1 METLTL
7 EPEMETAEKT
17 VVSPAHIMEVG
28 MGFWASKALLAAVKL
43 NLFTEIGDG
52 SLTGVELQE
61 RLELHPRSSADFFD
75 TLVSL
80 GFLHR
85 HGNGAESR
93 YGNTLETRI
102 YLVKT
107 SPAYVGG
114 LLEMAN
120 DRLYPYW
127 GSLEEGLRTGQPQ
140 NEIKRTGKSGFD
152 AIYAQ
157 PAVLEQFLHGMAG
170 AQAGNFMVLANAF
183 DFGQYN
189 SLCDI
194 GGANATLSICMAQQ
208 HPYLQ
213 CLSVDL
219 PPVAPIAARTV
230 DQAGL
235 SDQIEV
241 GTLDFLTQPFPTA
254 DVITMGNILHDWNV
268 DIKKMLIRKAW
279 EALPENGALVVI
291 ENIIDDERRAN
302 TFGLL
307 MSLNMLI
314 ETEGGFDYSHADFAE
329 WAIEAGFTSV
339 EKRPLAGPCSALIAY
354 K

>member
-7 EPEMETAEKT
+7 ESKTAVAPKT
-17 VVSPAHIMEVG
+17 VITPDHIIQIG
-28 MGFWASKALLAAVKL
+28 MGFWASKTLLAAVKL
-43 NLFTEIGDG
+43 DLFTEIGDG
-52 SLTGVELQE
+52 SFTGEELREQ
-61 RLELHPRSSADFFD
+61 LGLHTRSSADFFD

-80 GFLHR
+80 GLLCR
-85 HGNGAESR
+85 HDNGATVR
-93 YGNTLETRI
+93 YGNTLETSI
-102 YLVKT
+102 FLVKS

-140 NEIKRTGKSGFD
+140 NEIKHTGKPGFD

-157 PAVLEQFLHGMAG
+157 PAVLEQFLNGMAG
-170 AQAGNFMVLANAF
+170 AQAGNFMALANVF

-194 GGANATLSICMAQQ
+194 GGANATLSICVARQY
-208 HPYLQ
+208 PNLD

-219 PPVAPIAARTV
+219 PPVAPIAAHNV
-230 DQAGL
+230 AQAGL
-235 SDQIEV
+235 AHQIQV
-241 GTLDFLTQPFPTA
+241 GTFNFLADSFPTA
-254 DVITMGNILHDWNV
+254 DVITMGNILHDWNL
-268 DIKKMLIRKAW
+268 DIKKMLIRKAY

-291 ENIIDDERRAN
+291 ENIIDDERRQN

-314 ETEGGFDYSHADFAE
+314 ETDGGFDYTHADFNG
-329 WAIEAGFTSV
+329 WALEAGFRST
-339 EKRPLAGPCSALIAY
+339 EKRSLAGSASIVIAY